1 METNPETLAE
11 FPPTQPH
18 LHTPMA
24 EQPLVL
30 PTPRPGHKTCQLRK
44 PLVSKVVLVKC

>member
-18 LHTPMA
+18 LHTPAMA
-24 EQPLVL
+24 EQSLVL
-30 PTPRPGHKTCQLRK
+30 PTTQPEHKTCQLGK
-44 PLVSKVVLVKC
+44 SGIF